1 MFVSA
6 APFFYAAF
14 ICLACAEPRQ
24 REGKKSESRARQ
36 AINRFAQFS
45 AIFLTGAAGG
55 PIMVG
60 MKILS
65 PEFPS
70 PLTRYENNAPVL
82 ENFTENAAF
91 SACDFTR
98 AALAD
103 AEFSHVKF
111 SGCKFVSADLRRAD
125 FCDAVFENCDFSGA
139 ILRGAA
145 LRRARLEGCKG
156 MGADF
161 SEGYFADTVAGKC
174 NFSYANFGCKLQFFR
189 LLPFRLHAE
198 RFGNTG
204 IESFARG
211 TVRHAV
217 QGR

>member
-1 MFVSA
+1 
-6 APFFYAAF
+6 
-14 ICLACAEPRQ
+14 
-24 REGKKSESRARQ
+24 
-36 AINRFAQFS
+36 
-45 AIFLTGAAGG
+45 
-55 PIMVG
+55 MVG

-70 PLTRYENNAPVL
+70 PLTPYENDAPAL

-111 SGCKFVSADLRRAD
+111 IGCKFVSADLRRAD

-174 NFSYANFGCKLQFFR
+174 NFSYANFGGTKFKAVRFANCNFSDCSLSRMFKLR
-189 LLPFRLHAE
+189 TSPAPRA
-198 RFGNTG
+198 
-204 IESFARG
+204 ARCNRQNAPEARAHCSRQ
-211 TVRHAV
+211 TA
-217 QGR
+217 